1 MIDAT
6 LQYAKLDRLTGS
18 MDVYDLGV
26 NWFIKG
32 HSSKLTLDWQRR
44 PVYAVAGSA
53 LNKDGRRNQVVL
65 QYQIFF

>member
-18 MDVYDLGV
+18 MDVYDIGV

-32 HSSKLTLDWQRR
+32 HSSKLTLDWQSR
-44 PVYAVAGSA
+44 PVYAVTGFE